1 MCTFSRPRIPLTGS
15 LPERPGLRC
24 ADLTMPFTTGSF
36 CFPKNGAMARLWDRF
51 RISSPA
57 QMLCLGAVS
66 PGRKGCRSH
75 REELRRGPHQPSRHP
90 KSLQGLIVLAFWGP
104 CELPRLPSA
113 QDGRGS
119 WPPADWAV
127 AVFEWLHWETQSRA
141 ASAEVSLALPGNSRD
156 CTASS

>member
-36 CFPKNGAMARLWDRF
+36 CFPKNGAMARSWDRF
-51 RISSPA
+51 RVSSPA

-66 PGRKGCRSH
+66 PGRKGCKSH
-75 REELRRGPHQPSRHP
+75 REELRRAPT
-90 KSLQGLIVLAFWGP
+90 SLAATPNPYKGLVLALSP

-119 WPPADWAV
+119 WPPANWAV

-141 ASAEVSLALPGNSRD
+141 ASAEVSLALLGNSRD